1 MLNVFTSCLVCGCY
15 SVLCTSVE
23 KSGTVATKSFCSI
36 KTEMNDR
43 VNFCRSTLLVRL
55 RLKFGFF
62 LRGCLRRLIFH
73 IIIIGSAARLNVE
86 FLCESP
92 IHSSVLDVSQLTVN
106 HLLEYILY
114 CCSQYAQARVSAGYG
129 MTQVRTYL
137 KWALAV
143 GRHIYLRYFNK

>member
-55 RLKFGFF
+55 RLNFF
-62 LRGCLRRLIFH
+62 FPGCLRRLIFH

-92 IHSSVLDVSQLTVN
+92 NHSSLSEVSQLRVT
-106 HLLEYILY
+106 HLLEYTLY

-143 GRHIYLRYFNK
+143 GRHIYLRYFDK